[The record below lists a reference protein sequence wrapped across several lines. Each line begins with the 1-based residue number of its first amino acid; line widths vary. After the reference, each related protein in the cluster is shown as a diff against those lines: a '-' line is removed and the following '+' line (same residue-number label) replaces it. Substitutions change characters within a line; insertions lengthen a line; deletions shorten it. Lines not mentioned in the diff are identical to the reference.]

1 MRRSHRPPSDPRRT
15 LAALI
20 ALGLAGGLG
29 GCAPPGPPPPFAA
42 APDDL
47 AYGLPTPSPLCYAV
61 ADTARFTVDSGAMG
75 RMSVSAAYAAVV
87 ELELG
92 AGQDAAGQDAME
104 ARARVHSLRGGF
116 EPQSQPAQ
124 AVDASDLAGEFR
136 LTLDA
141 RGRTEVLESPVL
153 TARLLD
159 VTSAESM
166 VRPLFVQLPG
176 RPAGVGDAWTDTIV
190 SVENGPDARSTVRTV
205 ITTTI
210 LGDTVVDGRTLL
222 RLRTRAENHM
232 EMEGRSG
239 GVLVRQLLTGTTE
252 GSVLWDPHFRMLI
265 ERGETGSLAGTLAM
279 PAAGVADVPLSAT
292 VRRHVRLLVVG
303 QGDLDGQG
311 DPSHCGNHEEDQ
323 R

>member
-1 MRRSHRPPSDPRRT
+1 MHRSHRHSSDPRRT
-15 LAALI
+15 LAALL

-29 GCAPPGPPPPFAA
+29 GCAPPAPPSPFAA

-47 AYGLPTPSPLCYAV
+47 GYGLPVPSLCYAV

-92 AGQDAAGQDAME
+92 AGEDAME
-104 ARARVHSLRGGF
+104 ARARVHWLRGGF

-124 AVDASDLAGEFR
+124 AVDASDLEGEFR

-153 TARLLD
+153 TPRLLD
-159 VTSAESM
+159 VTSAEAM

-190 SVENGPDARSTVRTV
+190 SVEHGPDARSTVRTV

-222 RLRTRAENHM
+222 RLRTRAENRM

-239 GVLVRQLLTGTTE
+239 GVLVRQLLAGTTE
-252 GSVLWDPHFRMLI
+252 GTVLWDPHFRMLL
-265 ERGETGSLAGTLAM
+265 ERGETGGLAGTLAM

-292 VRRHVRLLVVG
+292 VRRHVQLLAVG

-311 DPSHCGNHEEDQ
+311 DPRHCGDHEEDQ

>member
-1 MRRSHRPPSDPRRT
+1 MRRSHRPSSDPRRT
-15 LAALI
+15 LAALV
-20 ALGLAGGLG
+20 AVGLAGGLG
-29 GCAPPGPPPPFAA
+29 GCAPPGPPSRFAA

-47 AYGLPTPSPLCYAV
+47 AYGLPTPGPLCYAV

-75 RMSVSAAYAAVV
+75 RMSVSAAYAAAV

-92 AGQDAAGQDAME
+92 AGQDAME
-104 ARARVHSLRGGF
+104 ARVRVHWLRGGF

-141 RGRTEVLESPVL
+141 RGRTEVVASPVL
-153 TARLLD
+153 TPRLLD

-190 SVENGPDARSTVRTV
+190 SVDDGPDARSTVRTV

-210 LGDTVVDGRTLL
+210 LGDTVMDGRTLL
-222 RLRTRAENHM
+222 RLWTRAENRM

-239 GVLVRQLLTGTTE
+239 GVLVRQLLTGTTD
-252 GSVLWDPHFRMLI
+252 GTVLWDPHFRMLV
-265 ERGETGSLAGTLAM
+265 ERSETGSLAGTLAM
-279 PAAGVADVPLSAT
+279 PTAGVADVPLSAT

-311 DPSHCGNHEEDQ
+311 DPRHCGDHEEDQ